1 MPRAEEQSRPAT
13 KATTCTVLGRRRL
26 LGGTSSDN
34 PDKENDGSPG
44 DRPTAVGPRKKG
56 SDALVHHGRHFGR
69 TVQLF
74 SNFNN
79 LLREGILQE
88 ERMQAH
94 DLDIDELQDHASGA
108 APQRERKDHEVFIK
122 LIRISPFLIDRLFSP
137 DRTNEDIL
145 YSADAKAGVI
155 IPPLLRNVKT
165 GRGFYHESTGAY
177 LCPTDFDWSDPTV
190 KAGLR
195 SGQLVMT
202 GLHWSKFLY
211 KGLQVNP
218 ANAWDGLFRSKIM
231 VLAYKH
237 VFISPSAASGESRA
251 TRAGNAQIHGMGSV
265 TPASLAYV
273 ATLLRF
279 SLSHW
284 NIFNRNDKQAD
295 SERFYGSILEFLE
308 DPQEDTEVADLLR
321 WWNGVIFPA
330 QYECGELSLP
340 KTSALAKL
348 KEQRRA
354 HAKALRTGNIPNAGR
369 GSD

>member
-1 MPRAEEQSRPAT
+1 MKT
-13 KATTCTVLGRRRL
+13 
-26 LGGTSSDN
+26 
-34 PDKENDGSPG
+34 
-44 DRPTAVGPRKKG
+44 
-56 SDALVHHGRHFGR
+56 DALVHHGRHFGR

-94 DLDIDELQDHASGA
+94 DLDIDELQD
-108 APQRERKDHEVFIK
+108 QERKDHEVFIK

-145 YSADAKAGVI
+145 YSADALTRGASGARADDLKTMKSAVIDWITPEGGVI

-165 GRGFYHESTGAY
+165 GRGFYHESTRAY

-321 WWNGVIFPA
+321 WWNG
-330 QYECGELSLP
+330 
-340 KTSALAKL
+340 
-348 KEQRRA
+348 
-354 HAKALRTGNIPNAGR
+354 
-369 GSD
+369 